1 MGLPGSGKTTLAKKL
16 KASLKADWLNADRV
30 RKKYKDWDFS
40 RKGVLKQAKRMNI
53 LAGKSKKKFVIADFI
68 CPYTKGQKIFNPDYL
83 IWMDTIKRG
92 RLSTFNKSFQK
103 PKKYNFRI
111 TTKNSSKYSKIIVK
125 YLKNY

>member
-16 KASLKADWLNADRV
+16 KVSLKADWLNADRV
-30 RKKYKDWDFS
+30 RKQYQDWDFS
-40 RKGVLKQAKRMNI
+40 RKGVLKQAKRMKI

-111 TTKNSSKYSKIIVK
+111 TTKNSSKYKKIIVK

>member
-16 KASLKADWLNADRV
+16 KVSLKADWLNADRV

-40 RKGVLKQAKRMNI
+40 RKGVLKQAKRMKI

-92 RLSTFNKSFQK
+92 RLSKFNKSFQK
-103 PKKYNFRI
+103 KKKYNFRI